1 MKLPKPPDNVKV
13 HPNVWRTIREIAILD
28 EGKAMRILQRISA
41 LGLDPLPVS
50 GECKSE
56 SIKNLSRKG
65 ISVKRLKCLDILD
78 YRIFYAYRK
87 SGNICVYC
95 VVPRNDDTYDENSWH
110 YQIVKLLYTRWK
122 ECQ

>member
-28 EGKAMRILQRISA
+28 KGKAMRILQRISA

-87 SGNICVYC
+87 SGKICIYC